1 MNNCYVDSTIQYYI
15 LYYTIDSTILNFQK
29 IVGMAVMQ
37 YDNTGLYNEVCMYL
51 SIFHNYKNYI

>member
-1 MNNCYVDSTIQYYI
+1 MS
-15 LYYTIDSTILNFQK
+15 IDSTILNFQK

-37 YDNTGLYNEVCMYL
+37 YDNTGIMYNEVCMYL

>member
-1 MNNCYVDSTIQYYI
+1 MS
-15 LYYTIDSTILNFQK
+15 IDSTILNFQK
-29 IVGMAVMQ
+29 IMGMAVMQ